1 MGIFKDRGEGCI
13 KMRKKMKR
21 WLSLLFL
28 TTILGSL
35 VYVNRLMNLKTEAAE
50 VVVESE
56 TEILLESETVTTEES
71 TETAPAA
78 RR

>member
-1 MGIFKDRGEGCI
+1 
-13 KMRKKMKR
+13 MRKKMKR

-28 TTILGSL
+28 ITILGSL

-56 TEILLESETVTTEES
+56 TEILLESETATTEES

-78 RR
+78 PAPPPPG

>member
-1 MGIFKDRGEGCI
+1 
-13 KMRKKMKR
+13 MRKKMKR

-71 TETAPAA
+71 TETGPENLENEGITFKV
-78 RR
+78 RMLN